1 METAVLNTSSTKE
14 NVAIFLLRSVPEYS
28 CSHFVLCLPGILYCF
43 CNVPITCSVTWHR
56 KITWLRA
63 RSMLITYPVM
73 FNMFWGSLI
82 LRNSTKLYTGPIK
95 LKINELLCLTWLES
109 ELTTRQYFLHLC
121 MSSLW
126 LCVCVCVFSIVT
138 QQKDVL
144 QWLSSIRATVL

>member
-63 RSMLITYPVM
+63 RPMLITYPVM
-73 FNMFWGSLI
+73 FYMFWGLLI
-82 LRNSTKLYTGPIK
+82 LRNPITLYVGPTKLKVNIWTIMSKMAWVRADHGAALPVPAYVLTVGFVGFFLYK
-95 LKINELLCLTWLES
+95 LTEKDVHWCGSVTS
-109 ELTTRQYFLHLC
+109 ELQ
-121 MSSLW
+121 S
-126 LCVCVCVFSIVT
+126 
-138 QQKDVL
+138 
-144 QWLSSIRATVL
+144 